1 MNIEKILGRNFNQN
15 VTISGQKLHRKNEC
29 FFVSGAEFTSAKRL
43 TKNFRTKFFVSF
55 IKIKKLCSLGK
66 LILK

>member
-15 VTISGQKLHRKNEC
+15 VTISGQKLERKNEC

-43 TKNFRTKFFVSF
+43 TKNFRTKFFV
-55 IKIKKLCSLGK
+55 
-66 LILK
+66 